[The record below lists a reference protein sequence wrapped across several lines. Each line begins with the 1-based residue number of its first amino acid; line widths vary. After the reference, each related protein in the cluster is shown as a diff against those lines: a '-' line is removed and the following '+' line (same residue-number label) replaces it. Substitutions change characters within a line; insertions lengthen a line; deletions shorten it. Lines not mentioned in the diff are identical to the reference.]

1 MRGRCRAFPR
11 AFSTHRHSLPRYPRP
26 RQRGVSVTAGGSDLP
41 RHRPTPTLHIRV
53 RSWCS
58 AFCGFGQRHRI
69 IQSIPAALKTLR
81 VPPINTSLLPT
92 ALLAAG
98 DLVTVSVFSFSRVSH
113 GWNHTACTRLPGLS
127 RMHLCLLHGFSW
139 LDSSS
144 LFEGNFNFEE
154 ILSLFFPIVCGVF
167 LFHSFFFVICFF
179 LLKINLLVFL

>member
-1 MRGRCRAFPR
+1 MQSFPTCLQR
-11 AFSTHRHSLPRYPRP
+11 TQAQPPPVPTSPPERRVRHSRW
-26 RQRGVSVTAGGSDLP
+26 SDLP

-154 ILSLFFPIVCGVF
+154 F
-167 LFHSFFFVICFF
+167 
-179 LLKINLLVFL
+179 